1 MNKISKLLARLALK
15 DRQRIIE
22 TVEIILSRD
31 WSGLDIKK
39 LAGFDEWHVRVGN
52 FRIKFKEQEKKIIIL
67 AVERRND
74 HTY

>member
-39 LAGFDEWHVRVGN
+39 LAGFDEWRVRVGD

-67 AVERRND
+67 AVERRGD
-74 HTY
+74 HT